1 MTIKCSAA
9 VPAAVRRASLPAA
22 PRARRP
28 FGKLRPGSRDS
39 LQDAGATVGTYSIIR
54 GQQVVAIMPP
64 SSGNAIFSREITR

>member
-1 MTIKCSAA
+1 MTIKCTA

-28 FGKLRPGSRDS
+28 RDS
-39 LQDAGATVGTYSIIR
+39 RQDAGATVGTYSIIR
-54 GQQVVAIMPP
+54 GQQVAAIMPP